1 MLALENMNRFINI
14 SNNIYIKMYG
24 IFFYKLSI
32 ILSVISLYFMINKK
46 MIENKVEFL
55 GNVKKY
61 VKGDEIILFGN

>member
-1 MLALENMNRFINI
+1 
-14 SNNIYIKMYG
+14 MYD
-24 IFFYKLSI
+24 IFFDKLSI

-61 VKGDEIILFGN
+61 VKGYEIILFGN